1 MSEQHAPAHTNAPHL
16 LIVEDEGHI
25 RELLRLHLQ
34 SEGYTCF
41 AVGTSRAAL
50 QLLRSRPFDVVVLD
64 LMLPD
69 TDGLALCQTVR
80 AEHTNRGVP
89 ILMLT
94 ARADETDKL
103 AGFNSG
109 ADDYLTK
116 PFSMREL
123 TARVAALRRRG
134 RAVPV
139 DRMAQATT
147 ITLGDLTLV
156 PARRELQVRKRTV
169 PLTRHEFRLLY
180 ELASHPGEVY
190 TRDRLLAELWQGEAC
205 VTGRSIDT
213 LVRRLRCKIEP
224 EPKHPQILITIWGE
238 GYKFAD
244 VPLSRS

>member
-1 MSEQHAPAHTNAPHL
+1 MSENPIGHVNPPHL

-34 SEGYTCF
+34 SEGYACS

-64 LMLPD
+64 VMLPD
-69 TDGLALCQTVR
+69 TNGLALCETVR
-80 AEHTNRGVP
+80 GEHTNRGVP

-123 TARVAALRRRG
+123 SARVAALRRRG
-134 RAVPV
+134 RGAPA
-139 DRMAQATT
+139 DPMSLAPT
-147 ITLGDLTLV
+147 ITVGDLTLV
-156 PARRELQVRKRTV
+156 PARRELQVRRRSV

-190 TRDRLLAELWQGEAC
+190 TRDRLLAELWQGETY

-224 EPKHPQILITIWGE
+224 APSEPRYLLTIWGE

-244 VPLSRS
+244 VAVPRS

>member
-1 MSEQHAPAHTNAPHL
+1 MNDMNAQANPPHVL
-16 LIVEDEGHI
+16 VVEDEGHI

-34 SEGYTCF
+34 SEKYACT

-50 QLLRSRPFDVVVLD
+50 QLLRSRPFDAVVLD
-64 LMLPD
+64 VMLPD
-69 TDGLALCQTVR
+69 TNGLALCQTVR

-94 ARADETDKL
+94 ARAEETDKL

-123 TARVAALRRRG
+123 SARVAALVRRG
-134 RAVPV
+134 RGAFADP
-139 DRMAQATT
+139 MAHAAT
-147 ITLGDLTLV
+147 ISAGDLTLV
-156 PARRELQVRKRTV
+156 PSRRELYVRDRRV

-190 TRDRLLAELWQGEAC
+190 TRDRLLADLWHGEAY

-224 EPKHPQILITIWGE
+224 APSHPRYLLTIWGE
-238 GYKFAD
+238 GYKFSD
-244 VPLSRS
+244 VPVPSA

>member
-1 MSEQHAPAHTNAPHL
+1 MNETLGAHANLPQL

-34 SEGYTCF
+34 SEGYACS

-64 LMLPD
+64 VMLPD
-69 TDGLALCQTVR
+69 TNGLALCETVR

-94 ARADETDKL
+94 ARGEEGDKL
-103 AGFNSG
+103 AGFQSG

-123 TARVAALRRRG
+123 SARVAALRRRG
-134 RAVPV
+134 RGMPADPL
-139 DRMAQATT
+139 AQAPT
-147 ITLGDLTLV
+147 IVAGTLTLV
-156 PARRELQVRKRTV
+156 PARRELQVRNRKV
-169 PLTRHEFRLLY
+169 PLTPHEFRLLY

-190 TRDRLLAELWQGEAC
+190 TRDRLLAELWEGETF

-213 LVRRLRCKIEP
+213 LVRRLRCKIET
-224 EPKHPQILITIWGE
+224 EPSEPRYLLTIWGE

-244 VPLSRS
+244 VPVSRA

>member
-1 MSEQHAPAHTNAPHL
+1 VSDLSADANPPRVL
-16 LIVEDEGHI
+16 VVEDEGHI
-25 RELLRLHLQ
+25 RDLVRSHLQ
-34 SEGYTCF
+34 SEGYACS

-69 TDGLALCQTVR
+69 MNGLDLCETVR
-80 AEHTNRGVP
+80 AEHTNRGVS

-94 ARADETDKL
+94 ARAEETDKL
-103 AGFNSG
+103 AGFNCG

-123 TARVAALRRRG
+123 SARVAALRRRG
-134 RAVPV
+134 GRGAPA
-139 DRMAQATT
+139 DPMAHAST
-147 ITLGDLTLV
+147 ITVGDLALI
-156 PARRELQVRKRTV
+156 PARRELQVRNRMV

-180 ELASHPGEVY
+180 QLASHPGEVF
-190 TRDRLLAELWQGEAC
+190 TRDRLLAELWQGEAY

-224 EPKHPQILITIWGE
+224 APHEPRYLLTIWGE
-238 GYKFAD
+238 GYKFTD
-244 VPLSRS
+244 VPVSRS

>member
-1 MSEQHAPAHTNAPHL
+1 MSEQHPAVQASPPHL

-34 SEGYTCF
+34 SEGYACS

-50 QLLRSRPFDVVVLD
+50 QLLRSRSFDVVVLD

-69 TDGLALCQTVR
+69 TDGLALCETVR
-80 AEHTNRGVP
+80 SEHTNRGVP

-123 TARVAALRRRG
+123 SARVAALRRRG
-134 RAVPV
+134 RGAPV
-139 DRMAQATT
+139 DPLAQATT
-147 ITLGDLTLV
+147 ITAGDLTLV
-156 PARRELQVRKRTV
+156 PGRRELQVRNRTV

-190 TRDRLLAELWQGEAC
+190 TRDRLLAELWHGETY

-224 EPKHPQILITIWGE
+224 SPSHPQYLVTIWGE

-244 VPLSRS
+244 VPLSRA